1 MKDIREYN
9 NPIANIVSDA
19 LEHIKS
25 LVDVETVMGA
35 PLKMGEQV
43 VAYPIVKIT
52 VGVVSGGGQYANKMI
67 VRKDVSL
74 PFAGGTG
81 AGFTAEPI
89 GFLVVN
95 KNEHQ
100 LITIQ
105 NKNKWAEIM
114 EKVGD
119 GLSQYLKNIAKNGG
133 KKKNED

>member
-1 MKDIREYN
+1 MKDTEKS
-9 NPIANIVSDA
+9 NPIASIVSDA
-19 LEHIKS
+19 LQHIKS

-43 VAYPIVKIT
+43 TAYPIVKIT
-52 VGVVSGGGQYANKMI
+52 VGVVSGGGQYANKLI
-67 VRKDVSL
+67 VRKDNNF

-105 NKNKWAEIM
+105 NKNAWAEVM

-119 GLSQYLKNIAKNGG
+119 GLGQYLKNIAKNG
-133 KKKNED
+133 

>member
-1 MKDIREYN
+1 MKDIHESK
-9 NPIANIVSDA
+9 NPIASIVSDA

-25 LVDVETVMGA
+25 LVDVETVMGS

-43 VAYPIVKIT
+43 TAYPIVKIT
-52 VGVVSGGGQYANKMI
+52 VGVVSGGGQYANKLI
-67 VRKDVSL
+67 TRRETTY

-105 NKNKWAEIM
+105 NKNAWAEVM

-119 GLSQYLKNIAKNGG
+119 GLGQYLKNIAKNT
-133 KKKNED
+133 KKDAK

>member
-1 MKDIREYN
+1 MKDIHESK
-9 NPIANIVSDA
+9 NPIASLVSDA

-43 VAYPIVKIT
+43 TAYPVVKIT
-52 VGVVSGGGQYANKMI
+52 VGVVSGGGQYANKL
-67 VRKDVSL
+67 VARKDATF

-105 NKNKWAEIM
+105 NKNKWAEVM

-119 GLSQYLKNIAKNGG
+119 GLSQYLKNVAKNGG
-133 KKKNED
+133 KAKNEN

>member
-1 MKDIREYN
+1 MKDMREN
-9 NPIANIVSDA
+9 KNPIASIVSDA

-43 VAYPIVKIT
+43 TAYPIVKIT
-52 VGVVSGGGQYANKMI
+52 VGVVSGGGQYANKLI
-67 VRKDVSL
+67 VRKENNF

-81 AGFTAEPI
+81 AGFSAEPI

-105 NKNKWAEIM
+105 NKNAWAEVM

-119 GLSQYLKNIAKNGG
+119 GLSQYLKNVAKNGV
-133 KKKNED
+133 KKETNK